1 MTTVSSLLA
10 SSPGASASGLRN
22 RLAKFKSPSLNV
34 IHDSREDKLEDSDN
48 DEILMQSFTSVSSG
62 ESSEE
67 VVDRMSSKKGV
78 KDEEQKEGEKEVD
91 EQRAERH
98 QPIRQ
103 FSSRS
108 SANTKTPLQRRRTR
122 SSSNVYRE
130 SDRGSSS
137 SGWLGLDLSI
147 IVALVSPLGNLLTGG
162 DHIKNVLLLLL
173 LVYYLHQ
180 LVEGMY
186 HRIKLSIFLTY
197 LHVTVPWSLYRAS
210 LTDPSTYA
218 RLQGHAAHSE
228 LHNREVFYLTLTV
241 LSPFVGATLL
251 RVVAISITGDPET
264 LSWFSTGLFVLATG
278 LRPWSHL
285 VQRLKDHSH
294 ALQELVSQRAVE
306 IEEEETEKDQ
316 DQEVTTQIT
325 DALQCEVDGLLKH
338 VASLD
343 SRVKEL
349 SNKNHHEWTDL
360 AEHVAE
366 VVDSV
371 EDALRRHR
379 TAITRANQTTEARFT
394 AYEARFEAL
403 EAALVERTCS
413 TNGILV
419 AKGEDPPRPYLR
431 GEQLRNFVWEV
442 IALPWTAAVVCW
454 MYIAWTLP
462 RLTQVPPPSKSK
474 GKKREISG
482 LPPTSIRHAALESIP
497 EEDGFSLAQADSD
510 CTLVCEVPES
520 VASVILA
527 NLLKIL
533 LSPMLIFLRLAYSI
547 LTFPKTF
554 IRSPSA

>member
-1 MTTVSSLLA
+1 ML
-10 SSPGASASGLRN
+10 
-22 RLAKFKSPSLNV
+22 
-34 IHDSREDKLEDSDN
+34 
-48 DEILMQSFTSVSSG
+48 
-62 ESSEE
+62 
-67 VVDRMSSKKGV
+67 
-78 KDEEQKEGEKEVD
+78 
-91 EQRAERH
+91 
-98 QPIRQ
+98 
-103 FSSRS
+103 
-108 SANTKTPLQRRRTR
+108 
-122 SSSNVYRE
+122 
-130 SDRGSSS
+130 
-137 SGWLGLDLSI
+137 
-147 IVALVSPLGNLLTGG
+147 
-162 DHIKNVLLLLL
+162 
-173 LVYYLHQ
+173 
-180 LVEGMY
+180 
-186 HRIKLSIFLTY
+186 
-197 LHVTVPWSLYRAS
+197 VTVPWSLYRAS
-210 LTDPSTYA
+210 LTDPSTSA

-228 LHNREVFYLTLTV
+228 LHNREVFYLALTV

-285 VQRLKDHSH
+285 VQRLKDRSH

-343 SRVKEL
+343 SRVTEL
-349 SNKNHHEWTDL
+349 SKKNHHEWTDL

-379 TAITRANQTTEARFT
+379 TAITRANQTNDARFT
-394 AYEARFEAL
+394 AYDARFEAL
-403 EAALVERTCS
+403 EAALAERTRS
-413 TNGILV
+413 TNGILHT
-419 AKGEDPPRPYLR
+419 KGQESPRSYLR
-431 GEQLRNFVWEV
+431 GEQLRNVAWEV
-442 IALPWTAAVVCW
+442 VALPWTAAALCW
-454 MYIAWTLP
+454 MYIAWTLS
-462 RLTQVPPPSKSK
+462 RLIQGPPSLKSK
-474 GKKREISG
+474 GKRREISG
-482 LPPTSIRHAALESIP
+482 LPPTSIRHAALEPIP

-554 IRSPSA
+554 IRSLSA